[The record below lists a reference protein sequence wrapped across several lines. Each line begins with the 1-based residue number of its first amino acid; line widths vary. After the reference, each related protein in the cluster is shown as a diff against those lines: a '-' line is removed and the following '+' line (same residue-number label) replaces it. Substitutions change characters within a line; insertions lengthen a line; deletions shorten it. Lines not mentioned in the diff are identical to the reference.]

1 MQLASW
7 GSVIPMA
14 LLIAAALYLPG
25 AAVTWAAGKRRILDI
40 AALSP
45 LVALAIAGMGGIV
58 AAKIHLSWGWAFY
71 LVSAALVA
79 VLTWLIRFGWH
90 KRDAARGWE
99 TQSTGTSDSQDDDGT
114 RNRTLA
120 VVLVSLALVVAAAT
134 VIVRLAHAVPS
145 PDQITQ
151 NYDTVFHDNVV
162 ARIVKTGQAS
172 SLSALPPVRYIY
184 PIAFQQFAALGVMAT
199 GMSVPAAVTC
209 TWLIFGAVVW
219 PISMLFLVRSI
230 CGRDIISDVLA
241 PTLSVAVAGAP
252 FLLLDWGTLY
262 SMYAGQMI
270 LPVLIGLTWTWCMT
284 GWKQGHRTLIG
295 GLAWIVVAGLAV
307 SLSHFRVVMTFILLV
322 VPVAIVWIFKAGRQ
336 LKAKKGPRVF
346 WAIAGTFIAA
356 VVMVV
361 AVGVVIFM
369 NMYLGGGTGTRPIS
383 DHLNGAPAQPTE
395 NIPSAILRFL
405 TDQPINS
412 SNQRLPINWFVV
424 VLLAIGIVASV
435 VLVGAR
441 KRGAWLLVAAFVLLG
456 FVFISCAGTH
466 ADWAK
471 VVTALWYKDQ
481 RRLFAAWP
489 IVAVPIICLGF
500 SELVKWGRTRA
511 GERAV
516 TSVGE
521 GTQSAQRETAA
532 GNETQPVPPT
542 RRVTAVVSVAALA
555 LGIVVNVINPQMDAM
570 MAAVSH
576 TYSFASNGKATPMLS
591 QDEYLLL
598 KRMKTTIPA
607 DAVVVSDPWNGSAF
621 MLAISERTP
630 FYAHLATIWDADHK
644 YVAAHLSEIATNS
657 TVCTVLKRN
666 NIEWYVDMGKPF
678 AKNDPNQKMF
688 RSLKVVPGAMTLVDS
703 QGAAKL
709 YRITACK

>member
-1 MQLASW
+1 
-7 GSVIPMA
+7 
-14 LLIAAALYLPG
+14 
-25 AAVTWAAGKRRILDI
+25 
-40 AALSP
+40 
-45 LVALAIAGMGGIV
+45 VA
-58 AAKIHLSWGWAFY
+58 
-71 LVSAALVA
+71 
-79 VLTWLIRFGWH
+79 TWLIRFGWH
-90 KRDAARGWE
+90 KRDVARGRKAPV
-99 TQSTGTSDSQDDDGT
+99 TSDSRDDDGT

-134 VIVRLAHAVPS
+134 VIVRLVHAVPS

-219 PISMLFLVRSI
+219 PVSMLFLVRSI
-230 CGRDIISDVLA
+230 CGRNTISDVLA

-284 GWKQGHRTLIG
+284 GWEQGHRALIG

-307 SLSHFRVVMTFILLV
+307 SLSHFRVVMTFLLLV
-322 VPVAIVWIFKAGRQ
+322 VPLAIAWLVKAGSQ
-336 LKAKKGPRVF
+336 LKAAKGPRVF
-346 WAIAGTFIAA
+346 WAVAGTFIALVA
-356 VVMVV
+356 LVM

-395 NIPSAILRFL
+395 DIPSAILRFL
-405 TDQPINS
+405 TGQPIDA

-424 VLLAIGIVASV
+424 VLLAIGIVAS
-435 VLVGAR
+435 LTLAGAR

-489 IVAVPIICLGF
+489 LVAVPLICLGF
-500 SELVKWGRTRA
+500 CELAKWGRERA
-511 GERAV
+511 GERAAAAV
-516 TSVGE
+516 GAGGADAEPTQQEAVQQESVQQEPAEQEAAASGA
-521 GTQSAQRETAA
+521 TQSSRPARRTAA
-532 GNETQPVPPT
+532 L
-542 RRVTAVVSVAALA
+542 VSVAALC

-576 TYSFASNGKATPMLS
+576 TYSFAANGKATPMLS

-644 YVAAHLSEIATNS
+644 YVAAHLSEIATDPA
-657 TVCTVLKRN
+657 VCTVLKRN
-666 NIEWYVDMGKPF
+666 NIEWYVDMGRPF

-688 RSLKVVPGAMTLVDS
+688 RSLKVVPGAMSLVDS

-709 YRITACK
+709 YRITGCK